1 MDMRIITL
9 FFNVGLM
16 LMGPTA
22 SGQTSYFPPVNGNEW
37 ETIDPSSLGWCQ
49 ENIDSLYDFL
59 QGENTKAFIVLKDG
73 RIVLEKYFGTFVQDS
88 LWYWA
93 SAGKSLTACLVG
105 IAQQEGLLS
114 ITDKTSDYLGAG
126 WTDCTPEQEEKIT
139 VRHQLTMTTGLDDGV
154 EENHCTLDTCLVY
167 KADAGTRW
175 AYHNGPYTLLD
186 GVIETATNQS
196 LNAYIFQ
203 KIRPVT
209 GINGAFV
216 QLGYNNVFF
225 STARSMARFGLWM
238 LHRGNW
244 NGTQVMTDTAYFNH
258 MVNTSQSL
266 NKSYGYLWWLNG
278 KSSYMLPGLQFVL
291 PGSLMPSAPDD
302 MTMALG
308 KNGQFVNVVPSQD
321 LVLIRMGNAPDGSE
335 VPVTLNIE
343 IWDYMNKLDCEM
355 TAVQESSAGSIE
367 LKVNPNPAT
376 AEIEILLP
384 QDAEWVSIFDST
396 GRRMITLP
404 VHGDRMINDTPWPAG
419 IYVVVVRTKEGKRYT
434 KKMSLVNH

>member
-1 MDMRIITL
+1 MRVLI
-9 FFNVGLM
+9 LM
-16 LMGPTA
+16 LGLSYCFVNAPL
-22 SGQTSYFPPVNGNEW
+22 SGQSSYFPPINGNEW

-49 ENIDSLYDFL
+49 DNIDSLYSFL
-59 QGENTKAFIVLKDG
+59 EGENTKAFIVLKDG

-105 IAQQEGLLS
+105 IAQQEGHLS
-114 ITDKTSDYLGAG
+114 IMDKTSDYLGEG
-126 WTDCTPEQEEKIT
+126 WTDCMPDQEEKIT
-139 VRHQLTMTTGLDDGV
+139 ILNQLTMTSGLDDGV
-154 EENHCTLDTCLVY
+154 EDNHCTLDTCLVY

-186 GVIETATNQS
+186 GVIEIATNQS
-196 LNAYIFQ
+196 LNTYFFQ

-244 NGTQVMTDTAYFNH
+244 NGTQLMTDTAYFNH

-343 IWDYMNKLDCEM
+343 IWDYMNQLECATKTSDPHDSKIPKLY
-355 TAVQESSAGSIE
+355 
-367 LKVNPNPAT
+367 PNPGRDHLNVSFPDHSYT
-376 AEIEILLP
+376 IQLFNSHGVNVMQPVSGHETTVFPLSLPPGLYFVRVMTDSGHSFIERLI
-384 QDAEWVSIFDST
+384 V
-396 GRRMITLP
+396 
-404 VHGDRMINDTPWPAG
+404 TP
-419 IYVVVVRTKEGKRYT
+419 
-434 KKMSLVNH
+434 

>member
-1 MDMRIITL
+1 MRVNFLLLCFVFVLGNKTKAQSL
-9 FFNVGLM
+9 
-16 LMGPTA
+16 
-22 SGQTSYFPPVNGNEW
+22 YFPPVNGNAW
-37 ETIDPSSLGWCQ
+37 ETMDPAELGWCDN
-49 ENIDSLYDFL
+49 EIDSLYQFL
-59 QGENTKAFIVLKDG
+59 EEQNTKAFIVLKDG

-93 SAGKSLTACLVG
+93 SAGKSLTACIVG

-114 ITDKTSDYLGAG
+114 IDDRTSEYLGEG
-126 WTDCTPEQEEKIT
+126 WTDCTPEQEDKIT
-139 VRHQLTMTTGLDDGV
+139 ILNQLTMTTGLDDGV

-167 KADAGTRW
+167 KADASTRW

-196 LNAYIFQ
+196 LNSYIFQ

-225 STARSMARFGLWM
+225 STARSIARFGLWM

-278 KSSYMLPGLQFVL
+278 KSSYMLPGLQFVF
-291 PGSLMPSAPDD
+291 PGSLMPNAPDD
-302 MTMALG
+302 MIMALG
-308 KNGQFVNVVPSQD
+308 KNGQFVNVVPSQN

-343 IWDYMNKLDCEM
+343 IWDHLNKLDCTTSVYQDAAEPGFQ
-355 TAVQESSAGSIE
+355 VFP
-367 LKVNPNPAT
+367 LPAT
-376 AEIEILLP
+376 DIITITSAENVFDLVVFDTQGKKIHQYENRESG
-384 QDAEWVSIFDST
+384 DAFS
-396 GRRMITLP
+396 L
-404 VHGDRMINDTPWPAG
+404 NLPAG
-419 IYVVVVRTKEGKRYT
+419 VYVFSVTTSKGHKGTQRIVV
-434 KKMSLVNH
+434 MD